1 MSEIAVYGK
10 GGIGKSTI
18 CANLSAALSESGR
31 KVLQIGCD
39 PKHDST
45 RLLTQGKSIP
55 TVLDYI
61 KAVNPADYKIQDI
74 LHAGFSGIGCVEAGG
89 PTPGVGCAGRGILTA
104 FELLEQFDI
113 KKKYDL
119 TIYDVLGD
127 VVCGG
132 FAVPIR
138 REYAQIIFIVTSGE
152 YMSLYAANNILRGIR
167 NYDNDQCRVA
177 GIIFNKR
184 NIESEDERVLAF
196 SRAVH
201 LPVCAQI
208 PRDNAFAESE
218 KKRMT
223 VTESGQAPHIKKI
236 FSDLASEITDGI
248 KLYEAKPLSD
258 EELEYSVFGTVSAET
273 ETFQA
278 AEPEK
283 ETAVLQEKLSSAHS
297 DFSSQNRF
305 LSKNVLRNEP
315 LHGCA
320 FNGAVTTAL
329 HITGAAVVAH
339 APKSCSYISFQSF
352 SSSGRRALFE
362 RGSILPVSIAPNF
375 YSTDMDET
383 DMVFGGTEKLRSKV
397 EEVKKRN
404 PKAVIIVSS
413 CPPGIIGDDTDS
425 LESSGE
431 GTVPVIALKAD
442 GNLTGDYL
450 QGMLLSYISLARR
463 IIKKDAV
470 KTADTINVVF
480 EKVIAKNT
488 EDNFS
493 TMNNILNR
501 MGISVNCRF
510 LCSTSYES
518 LENFLSAPL
527 NVLAYGDYTGMLLKD
542 FFESEYD
549 CEFMKNPFP
558 VGMKETAE
566 WIREAAAF
574 YGRETDAE
582 KLISET
588 EEEYKRQ
595 TDKLRVQMSG
605 KKLFVMTYNHDIDW
619 IISACTETGIEIVKI
634 GILDFSQDEGYR
646 SSLGLQLN
654 TETNYDRSKF
664 DSDVNLYK
672 PDIILTNYS
681 FSHTADALISDTI
694 PMCPDTGFYS
704 GINMVRRWAGML
716 RHKIKG
722 NWREDERL
730 FKKYY
735 S

>member
-18 CANLSAALSESGR
+18 CANLSAALSESGK
-31 KVLQIGCD
+31 KVIQIGCD

-61 KAVNPADYKIQDI
+61 KTVSPADYKIQDI
-74 LHAGFSGIGCVEAGG
+74 LFTGFSGIGCVEAGG

-138 REYAQIIFIVTSGE
+138 REYAQIIFVVTSGE
-152 YMSLYAANNILRGIR
+152 YMSIYAANNILRGIR
-167 NYDNDQCRVA
+167 NYDNDQCRVG

-184 NIESEDERVLAF
+184 NIEMEEQRVLAF
-196 SRAVH
+196 SRAVG
-201 LPVCAQI
+201 LPVCAEI
-208 PRDNAFAESE
+208 PRDNAFAQSE

-236 FSDLASEITDGI
+236 FTDLASEITNGI
-248 KLYEAKPLSD
+248 KLYEARPLSD
-258 EELEYSVFGTVSAET
+258 EELEYSVFGTRSSET
-273 ETFQA
+273 EAFAA
-278 AEPEK
+278 AEPKE
-283 ETAVLQEKLSSAHS
+283 ETAVREDKPAVLA

-329 HITGAAVVAH
+329 HIGGAAVVAH
-339 APKSCSYISFQSF
+339 APKSCSYISYQSF

-383 DMVFGGTEKLRSKV
+383 DIVFGGTEKLKSRI
-397 EEVKKRN
+397 EEIKKRK
-404 PKAVIIVSS
+404 PKAIIIVTS

-425 LESSGE
+425 LESYGE
-431 GTVPVIALKAD
+431 GSVPVIALKAD

-450 QGMLLSYISLARR
+450 QGMLLSYTSLARR
-463 IIKKDAV
+463 IIKKDTV
-470 KTADTINVVF
+470 RTPDTINVVF

-488 EDNFS
+488 EDNFIV
-493 TMNNILNR
+493 MKNIMDRL
-501 MGISVNCRF
+501 GISVNCRF

-527 NVLAYGDYTGMLLKD
+527 NVLAYADYTGKLLKD
-542 FFESEYD
+542 FFESEYG
-549 CEFMKNPFP
+549 CEFMKKPFP
-558 VGMKETAE
+558 VGMKETSE

-574 YGRETDAE
+574 YGRENEAE

-588 EEEYKRQ
+588 QEEYKKQ
-595 TDKLRVQMSG
+595 TENLRTQMSG
-605 KKLFVMTYNHDIDW
+605 KKLFIMTYNHDIDW
-619 IISACTETGIEIVKI
+619 IISACTETGIEVVKI

-646 SSLGLQLN
+646 TSLGLDLN
-654 TETNYDRSKF
+654 IETNYNRSKF
-664 DSDVNLYK
+664 DSDVSLYK

-681 FSHTADALISDTI
+681 FSHSGSALISDTI

-704 GINMVRRWAGML
+704 GINMIRRWAGML

-735 S
+735 T